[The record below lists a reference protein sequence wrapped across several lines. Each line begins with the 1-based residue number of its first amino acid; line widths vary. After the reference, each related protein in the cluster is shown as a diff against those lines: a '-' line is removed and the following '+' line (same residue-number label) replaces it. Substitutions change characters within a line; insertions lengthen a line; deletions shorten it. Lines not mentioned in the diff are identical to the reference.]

1 MSFTIHGIGVSGG
14 VAIGHAHLMTH
25 AGLEVPRYDIPP
37 SQAAEESARFDAAIK
52 QVRAEFEEL
61 RESIPPTAPP
71 EISAFIN
78 LHQMI
83 LGDSTLSA
91 APRRIIE
98 TENCNAEWAL
108 KLQTDTLVARF
119 DEIVDGY
126 MRERK
131 TDVIQVAER
140 VMKALSGQPGYVPPP
155 LQADSERNLILVA
168 HDLSPADVVQ
178 FKQHRFASFITDL
191 GGTTSHTAV
200 VARSLAIPSIVA
212 LHRAWQ
218 MIREHEL
225 VIVDG
230 TQGVVIVDPSQQVL
244 AEYQRLQ
251 QQFDLERQKLRRLK
265 DRRAVTLDGVP
276 VELQANIELP
286 ADVVKAKDNGA
297 TGIGLFRSEF
307 LFLNR
312 SDLPEEDEQF
322 EAYRK
327 VAVDM
332 DGMPV
337 TIRTYDLGADKD
349 HDLQRV
355 ITNPALGLRAI
366 RLCLTEPQRF
376 VTQLRALLRA
386 SHYGKVN
393 ILIPMLATAAE
404 VNQTL
409 ELIQRSRQSL
419 DDEGTP
425 YDHDIKVGG
434 MIEVPAAALA
444 LGIFIRKLDFLS
456 IGTNDLIQYTL
467 AIDRTDDTVAHLY
480 DPLHPA
486 VLNLLASI
494 IKTADRAK
502 VPVALCGEMAG
513 DIALTRLLLAFG
525 LRQYLDAHRASAR
538 READHPQIELL
549 EAEAACAEDAARE
562 RPRQTPRDARK
573 AEQLTP
579 NREGAKAQRKR
590 KDNEYGT
597 GLPCSFA

>member
-14 VAIGHAHLMTH
+14 VAIGHAHLLTH
-25 AGLEVPRYDIPP
+25 TGLEVPRYDVPP
-37 SQAAEESARFDAAIK
+37 HQAAEESARFDAAIR
-52 QVRAEFEEL
+52 QVRAELEEL
-61 RESIPPTAPP
+61 HASVSATAPA
-71 EISAFIN
+71 EIGAFIN
-78 LHQMI
+78 VHQMI
-83 LGDSTLSA
+83 LSDSTLSV

-108 KLQTDTLVARF
+108 KLQTDTLLARF
-119 DEIVDGY
+119 DEIEDEY
-126 MRERK
+126 LRERK
-131 TDVIQVAER
+131 TDVVQVAER
-140 VMKALSGQPGYVPPP
+140 VMKALSGNPGYVPPP
-155 LQADSERNLILVA
+155 LRADSEHNLILVA

-218 MIREHEL
+218 MIRENEL
-225 VIVDG
+225 VSVDG
-230 TQGVVIVDPSQQVL
+230 TQGVVIVDPDERVL

-251 QQFDLERQKLRRLK
+251 QEFDLERQKLRRLK
-265 DRRAVTLDGVP
+265 DRRAVTADGVA

-286 ADVVKAKDNGA
+286 ADVVQARANGA

-312 SDLPEEDEQF
+312 PDLPDEDEQF

-327 VAVDM
+327 VAQEM

-349 HDLQRV
+349 TDLQRV
-355 ITNPALGLRAI
+355 VTNPALGLRAI

-376 VTQLRALLRA
+376 ITQLRALLRA
-386 SHYGKVN
+386 SHYGTVN
-393 ILIPMLATAAE
+393 ILIPMLATSTE
-404 VNQTL
+404 IDQTL
-409 ELIQRSRQSL
+409 ELIRRARQSL
-419 DDEGTP
+419 EDEGTP
-425 YDHDIKVGG
+425 YDRNVKVGG
-434 MIEVPAAALA
+434 MIEVPAAALS
-444 LGIFIRKLDFLS
+444 LGMFIRKLDFLS

-486 VLNLLASI
+486 VLNLLANI
-494 IKTADRAK
+494 IRTADRAK

-513 DIALTRLLLAFG
+513 DVSLTRLLLAFG
-525 LRQYLDAHRASAR
+525 LRQYSMHIAHLLDVKQVILKSNFSRLKPLAQKMLRASDPEKLRA
-538 READHPQIELL
+538 LL
-549 EAEAACAEDAARE
+549 E
-562 RPRQTPRDARK
+562 K
-573 AEQLTP
+573 L
-579 NREGAKAQRKR
+579 N
-590 KDNEYGT
+590 
-597 GLPCSFA
+597 S

>member
-14 VAIGHAHLMTH
+14 VAIGHAHLLTH
-25 AGLEVPRYDIPP
+25 TGLEVPRYDVPP
-37 SQAAEESARFDAAIK
+37 HQAAEESARFDAAIR
-52 QVRAEFEEL
+52 QVRAELEEL
-61 RESIPPTAPP
+61 HASVSATAPA
-71 EISAFIN
+71 EIGAFIN
-78 LHQMI
+78 VHQMI
-83 LGDSTLSA
+83 LSDSTLSV

-108 KLQTDTLVARF
+108 KLQTDTLLARF
-119 DEIVDGY
+119 DEIEDEY
-126 MRERK
+126 LRERK
-131 TDVIQVAER
+131 TDVVQVAER
-140 VMKALSGQPGYVPPP
+140 VMKALSGNPGYVPPP
-155 LQADSERNLILVA
+155 LRADSEHNLILVA

-218 MIREHEL
+218 MIRENEL

-230 TQGVVIVDPSQQVL
+230 TQGVVIVDPDERVL

-251 QQFDLERQKLRRLK
+251 QEFDLERQKLRRLK
-265 DRRAVTLDGVP
+265 DRRAVTADGVA

-286 ADVVKAKDNGA
+286 ADVVQARANGA

-312 SDLPEEDEQF
+312 PDLPDEDEQF

-327 VAVDM
+327 VAQEM

-349 HDLQRV
+349 TDLQRV
-355 ITNPALGLRAI
+355 VTNPALGLRAI

-376 VTQLRALLRA
+376 ITQLRALLRA
-386 SHYGKVN
+386 SHYGTVN
-393 ILIPMLATAAE
+393 ILIPMLATSTE
-404 VNQTL
+404 IDQTL
-409 ELIQRSRQSL
+409 ELIRRARQSL
-419 DDEGTP
+419 EDEGTP
-425 YDHDIKVGG
+425 YDRNVKVGG
-434 MIEVPAAALA
+434 MIEVPAAALS
-444 LGIFIRKLDFLS
+444 LGMFIRKLDFLS

-486 VLNLLASI
+486 VLNLLANI
-494 IKTADRAK
+494 IRTADRAK

-513 DIALTRLLLAFG
+513 DVSLTRLLLAFG
-525 LRQYLDAHRASAR
+525 LRQYSMHIAHLLDVKQVILKSNFSRLKPLAQKMLRASDPEKLRA
-538 READHPQIELL
+538 LL
-549 EAEAACAEDAARE
+549 E
-562 RPRQTPRDARK
+562 K
-573 AEQLTP
+573 L
-579 NREGAKAQRKR
+579 N
-590 KDNEYGT
+590 
-597 GLPCSFA
+597 S

>member
-14 VAIGHAHLMTH
+14 IAIGHAHLLTH
-25 AGLEVPRYDIPP
+25 AGLEVPRYEVPAH
-37 SQAAEESARFDAAIK
+37 QAAEESARFDLAIK
-52 QVRAEFEEL
+52 QVRAEFDEL
-61 RESIPPTAPP
+61 RENVPATAPP
-71 EISAFIN
+71 EIGAFIN

-83 LGDSTLSA
+83 LNDSTLSV

-98 TENCNAEWAL
+98 TEKCNAEWAL
-108 KLQTDTLVARF
+108 KLQTDALVARF
-119 DEIVDGY
+119 DEVVDGY
-126 MRERK
+126 LRERK
-131 TDVIQVAER
+131 ADVIQVAER

-218 MIREHEL
+218 MIREQEL

-230 TQGVVIVDPSQQVL
+230 TQGVVIVDPDERVL
-244 AEYQRLQ
+244 AEYQQLQ
-251 QQFDLERQKLRRLK
+251 QQFDLERHKLRRLK
-265 DRRAVTLDGVP
+265 GRRAVTLDGVE

-286 ADVVKAKDNGA
+286 GDVIHARANGA

-312 SDLPEEDEQF
+312 DDLPDEDEQF

-349 HDLQRV
+349 NEVKRV

-376 VTQLRALLRA
+376 ITQLRAMLRA

-404 VNQTL
+404 INQTL
-409 ELIQRSRQSL
+409 ELIRLARASL
-419 DDEGTP
+419 DEEETP

-444 LGIFIRKLDFLS
+444 VGMFIRKLDFIS

-486 VLNLLASI
+486 VLNLLAGVI
-494 IKTADRAK
+494 RTADRAK

-513 DIALTRLLLAFG
+513 DVALTRLLLAFG
-525 LRQYLDAHRASAR
+525 LRAYSMHIAHLLDVKQVILKSKLSQLQPLAQKMLRTSDPDKLHA
-538 READHPQIELL
+538 LL
-549 EAEAACAEDAARE
+549 D
-562 RPRQTPRDARK
+562 K
-573 AEQLTP
+573 L
-579 NREGAKAQRKR
+579 N
-590 KDNEYGT
+590 
-597 GLPCSFA
+597 SI

>member
-25 AGLEVPRYDIPP
+25 AGLEVPRYDVPP
-37 SQAAEESARFDAAIK
+37 HQAAEESARFDAAIK
-52 QVRAEFEEL
+52 QVRAEFEDL
-61 RESIPPTAPP
+61 RASIPATAPA

-83 LGDSTLSA
+83 LSDSTLSV

-108 KLQTDTLVARF
+108 KLQTDALLAQF
-119 DEIVDGY
+119 DEMEDEY
-126 MRERK
+126 LRERRV
-131 TDVIQVAER
+131 DVIQVAER
-140 VMKALSGQPGYVPPP
+140 VMKALSGNPGYVPPP
-155 LQADSERNLILVA
+155 LKADSEHNRILVA
-168 HDLSPADVVQ
+168 RDLSPADVVQ

-212 LHRAWQ
+212 LHRGRQ
-218 MIREHEL
+218 MIRESEL
-225 VIVDG
+225 LIVDG
-230 TQGVVIVDPSQQVL
+230 TQGVVIVDPDERVL
-244 AEYQRLQ
+244 AEYQLRQ
-251 QQFDLERQKLRRLK
+251 HQFDLERQKLRGLK

-286 ADVVKAKDNGA
+286 ADVVEALNHGA

-312 SDLPEEDEQF
+312 TDLPDEDEQF

-349 HDLQRV
+349 HDQERV

-366 RLCLTEPQRF
+366 RLCLTEPRRF

-393 ILIPMLATAAE
+393 ILIPMLATAVE
-404 VNQTL
+404 VDQTL
-409 ELIQRSRQSL
+409 ELIQRARQSL

-425 YDHDIKVGG
+425 YDRDIKVGG

-494 IKTADRAK
+494 IRTADRAK

-525 LRQYLDAHRASAR
+525 LRQYSMHIAHLLDVKQIILKSNFSQLKPLARKMLRASDPEKLRAM
-538 READHPQIELL
+538 L
-549 EAEAACAEDAARE
+549 E
-562 RPRQTPRDARK
+562 K
-573 AEQLTP
+573 L
-579 NREGAKAQRKR
+579 N
-590 KDNEYGT
+590 
-597 GLPCSFA
+597 S

>member
-14 VAIGHAHLMTH
+14 IAIGHAHLLTH
-25 AGLEVPRYDIPP
+25 AGLEVPRYEVPP
-37 SQAAEESARFDAAIK
+37 HQAAEESTRFDAAIK
-52 QVRAEFEEL
+52 QVRAEFDDL
-61 RESIPPTAPP
+61 RASIPATAPQ
-71 EISAFIN
+71 EIGAFIN

-83 LGDSTLSA
+83 LNDSTLSV

-108 KLQTDTLVARF
+108 KLQTDALVARF
-119 DEIVDGY
+119 DEVVDGY
-126 MRERK
+126 LRERK
-131 TDVIQVAER
+131 ADVVQVAER

-218 MIREHEL
+218 MIREHEI

-230 TQGVVIVDPSQQVL
+230 TQGVVIVDPDERVL
-244 AEYQRLQ
+244 AEYQLRQ

-265 DRRAVTLDGVP
+265 GRRAVTLDGVE

-286 ADVVKAKDNGA
+286 GDVIEARANGA
-297 TGIGLFRSEF
+297 AGIGLFRSEF

-312 SDLPEEDEQF
+312 DDLPDEDEQF

-327 VAVDM
+327 VAAEM
-332 DGMPV
+332 GGMPV

-349 HDLQRV
+349 HELKRV

-376 VTQLRALLRA
+376 ITQLRAMLRA

-404 VNQTL
+404 IDQTL
-409 ELIQRSRQSL
+409 DLIRHARASL
-419 DDEGTP
+419 DEEGTP
-425 YDHDIKVGG
+425 YDHDIRVGG

-444 LGIFIRKLDFLS
+444 VGMFIRKLDFLS

-486 VLNLLASI
+486 VLNLLAGVI
-494 IKTADRAK
+494 RTADRAR

-513 DIALTRLLLAFG
+513 DVAMTRLLLAFG
-525 LRQYLDAHRASAR
+525 LRVYSMHIAHLLDVKQVILKSKLSQLRPFARKMLRASDPEKLRA
-538 READHPQIELL
+538 LL
-549 EAEAACAEDAARE
+549 AS
-562 RPRQTPRDARK
+562 
-573 AEQLTP
+573 L
-579 NREGAKAQRKR
+579 NS
-590 KDNEYGT
+590 N
-597 GLPCSFA
+597 